1 MAFFSEQLN
10 PLLALSYRRPM
21 RIREL
26 MVFPDMRPMDSYY
39 VCPRCQI
46 TLEREFVKYC
56 DRCGQCL
63 DWTTYQQAKIV
74 YPGRK
79 KRGDGAKRSAPAGK
93 SLIRRIL
100 SFAR

>member
-26 MVFPDMRPMDSYY
+26 MVFPAMRPMDSYY

-46 TLEREFVKYC
+46 TLEREFIKYC

-63 DWTTYQQAKIV
+63 DWAKYEQARIV
-74 YPGRK
+74 YPGRYK
-79 KRGDGAKRSAPAGK
+79 SKAEAKSPGPAVRSV
-93 SLIRRIL
+93 IRRIL

>member
-1 MAFFSEQLN
+1 MAFVPEQLN
-10 PLLALSYRRPM
+10 LLLALSYRRPM
-21 RIREL
+21 LVREL
-26 MVFPDMRPMDSYY
+26 MVFPAMRPMDSYY

-63 DWTTYQQAKIV
+63 DWTKYEQARIV

-79 KRGDGAKRSAPAGK
+79 KRGAGAFRPDPAVK
-93 SLIRRIL
+93 SIGQRLLNFVR
-100 SFAR
+100 

>member
-1 MAFFSEQLN
+1 MAQIPKQLN
-10 PLLALSYRRPM
+10 LLSALSYRRPM

-39 VCPRCQI
+39 VCPRCRI
-46 TLEREFVKYC
+46 TLEREFVRYC

-63 DWTTYQQAKIV
+63 DWAMYEQARIV
-74 YPGRK
+74 YPGQQKSRVEAE
-79 KRGDGAKRSAPAGK
+79 GPNPAF
-93 SLIRRIL
+93 SSVIRRIF

>member
-1 MAFFSEQLN
+1 MAFFPEQLN
-10 PLLALSYRRPM
+10 PLLSMSYRRPM
-21 RIREL
+21 LIREL
-26 MVFPDMRPMDSYY
+26 VVFPDMWPIDSYY

-63 DWTTYQQAKIV
+63 DWAKYKQARIV

-79 KRGDGAKRSAPAGK
+79 KRGAGALRPVPAVK
-93 SLIRRIL
+93 SIGQRLF
-100 SFAR
+100 SFVR